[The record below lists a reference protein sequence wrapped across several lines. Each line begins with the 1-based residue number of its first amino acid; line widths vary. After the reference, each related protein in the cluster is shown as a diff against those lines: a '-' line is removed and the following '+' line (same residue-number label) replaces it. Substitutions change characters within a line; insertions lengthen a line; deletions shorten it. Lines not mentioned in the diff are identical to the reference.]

1 MWEKKSHS
9 CGWGRVIFFFF
20 IRNCSHN
27 SFLHLLYPSSFFLS
41 LSSLPPSLPVP
52 LLLFFLPFFP
62 SIYSGSLGLFLRSGL
77 KLSIEKLDFITKSQ
91 MPLLKMFYLFIFG
104 QPIPCMS
111 TFLIS
116 FYLIQM
122 YSVSLSS
129 CILERALLYIISPN

>member
-1 MWEKKSHS
+1 MGEEITLLWLGASD
-9 CGWGRVIFFFF
+9 FFSLGTVLTTLPF
-20 IRNCSHN
+20 ISRTP
-27 SFLHLLYPSSFFLS
+27 LLFFLS
-41 LSSLPPSLPVP
+41 LPSLPPSLPVP
-52 LLLFFLPFFP
+52 LLPFFLPFFP